1 MESRESI
8 DLDLSQYLL
17 TLKRQWL
24 PATSI
29 FLATVGLSI
38 LAATLLKPSYE
49 AEGKLLF
56 KIPTFSA
63 IGNNL
68 LPSSSEA
75 GAGGD
80 LKSLVSTQNPIN
92 TQIEVISAPPLLQQ
106 TISQLQLK
114 NTKGKPMQV
123 KELQD
128 ALTFKIVGGTDVLQ
142 VSYKS
147 RNAKEA
153 AAVVNTL
160 MSVYLKNDILTNRA
174 EAENARQFM
183 AKQLPKTQAAVN
195 NAEANLRKFKQQNKV
210 VDLGEEAKS
219 GVGVIG
225 SLDNNISAV
234 RAQLEETT
242 AQGNELR
249 KKVNLNPQEAIAV
262 SAISQSATVQTTVTQ
277 LQEIERQLATDRS
290 RFQEDN
296 PIVTSLEAKRVN
308 LNTLL
313 QQQVRQT
320 IGDGEQLPEGLL
332 RIGDLRQNL
341 IKEFLQSE
349 VQRIGLEQKLASLSN
364 SRTAYEQRMKVMP
377 QLTQTQRQLERQIE
391 VAQSTSQALLK
402 KVQELQIA
410 ENKNTANARI
420 IVSATPPTKPKQS
433 PAPIIIGL
441 GTLAG
446 AFLATTSVL
455 LLEMSD
461 RSLKTLKSVRDA
473 FGYTLLGVIPASGA
487 KKTRASKQSPAT
499 TTLEIAVRDTPQ
511 SLTSEMSRMIQAN
524 LKFLSADRA
533 LKTIVVTSAVPN
545 EGKSKVAANLA
556 ASIAGLGH
564 RVLLIDA
571 DMRVPMQQHFWKLS
585 RSKGLSEV
593 VTGKAEFK
601 VAAWKVMDNLDV
613 LTAGTKPPNPLA
625 CIESKRMT
633 SLVEAANHK
642 YDFVII
648 EAPPVLVAA
657 DALTLGRMSDGILLV
672 SRPGV
677 IDLDKARAA
686 QETIAIS
693 RCNVLG
699 LIVNGV
705 IEKNEFRSYFAYA
718 KEYFV
723 ADQPTTSSLPEGLS
737 RLGETI
743 VSRASQEATA
753 LTNPKSSIPFSD
765 LLS

>member
-1 MESRESI
+1 MEARESI

-17 TLKRQWL
+17 TLKRRWL

-29 FLATVGLSI
+29 LLATVGLSI
-38 LAATLLKPSYE
+38 FATTLLKPSYE

-56 KIPTFSA
+56 KTPTFSA
-63 IGNNL
+63 IGSSL

-75 GAGGD
+75 GSGGD
-80 LKSLVSTQNPIN
+80 LKSLVSTQNPIT
-92 TQIEVISAPPLLQQ
+92 TQIEVISASPLLQQ

-114 NTKGKPMQV
+114 NAKGQLMQV

-142 VSYKS
+142 VGYKS
-147 RNAKEA
+147 RNPKEA

-160 MSVYLKNDILTNRA
+160 MSLYLKNDILTNRA
-174 EAENARQFM
+174 EAQSTRQFM
-183 AKQLPKTQAAVN
+183 IQQLPKMQAAVN
-195 NAEANLRKFKQQNKV
+195 EAEAKLRKFKQQYHV

-219 GVGVIG
+219 AVGMLG
-225 SLDNNISAV
+225 NLDNNLSAV
-234 RAQLEETT
+234 RAQLEEAT

-249 KKVNLNPQEAIAV
+249 QKVNLNPQEALAV

-290 RFQEDN
+290 RFQNDN
-296 PIVTSLEAKRVN
+296 PIIVSLEAKRVN

-320 IGDGEQLPEGLL
+320 IGDGEQVPQGLL

-349 VQRIGLEQKLASLSN
+349 VQRIGLEKKLASLSN
-364 SRTAYEQRMKVMP
+364 SRTAYEQRMKTIP
-377 QLTQTQRQLERQIE
+377 QLTQTQHQLERQID
-391 VAQSTSQALLK
+391 VAQSTSQTLLK

-410 ENKNTANARI
+410 ENKNAANARI
-420 IVSATPPTKPKQS
+420 IVSAIAPDKPKSS

-455 LLEMSD
+455 LLEMGD
-461 RSLKTLKSVRDA
+461 RSLKTIKSVKDA
-473 FGYTLLGVIPASGA
+473 FGYTLLGAIPASGA
-487 KKTRASKQSPAT
+487 KKQRRNSSGSPEN

-533 LKTIVVTSAVPN
+533 LKTIVVTSSVPN

-571 DMRVPMQQHFWKLS
+571 DLRVPMQQNFWKLS

-593 VTGKAEFK
+593 VTGKIEFK

-613 LTAGTKPPNPLA
+613 LTAGTKPVNPLA

-633 SLVEAANHK
+633 ALLEAAKNK

-677 IDLDKARAA
+677 IDVDKARAA
-686 QETIAIS
+686 QDTIAIS
-693 RCNVLG
+693 RCHVLG

-705 IEKNEFRSYFAYA
+705 VEKNEFRSYFAYA

-723 ADQPTTSSLPEGLS
+723 TEQPTTSSLPDSLT

-743 VSRASQEATA
+743 GRASQEATA
-753 LTNPKSSIPFSD
+753 LTKTKGSIPFSD